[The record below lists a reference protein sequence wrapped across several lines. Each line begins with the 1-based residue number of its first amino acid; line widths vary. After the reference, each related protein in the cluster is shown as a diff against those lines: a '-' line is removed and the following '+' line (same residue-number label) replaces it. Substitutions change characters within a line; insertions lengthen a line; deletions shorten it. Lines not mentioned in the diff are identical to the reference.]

1 MTALGTVRAEAK
13 ACRAAFADSKVGDAV
28 WCLHHQRLI
37 ETLIETP
44 IEPAEDRI
52 AYILSKKPK
61 AERARRLREFRP
73 VLGPLPEPF
82 DRARTEY
89 EEAWAEY
96 DRACARSSAEYVRAV
111 AEYDRAK
118 AEYVRARAE
127 AMPALEAQHRAEYP
141 GSTWNGQSI
150 FGEAV

>member
-96 DRACARSSAEYVRAV
+96 VRTWAESGQALAEYRRALT
-111 AEYDRAK
+111 EFQ
-118 AEYVRARAE
+118 
-127 AMPALEAQHRAEYP
+127 PALEAQHRAEYP